1 MERASCIS
9 SCVWFCLLLS
19 AVARICRRAIVL
31 RLLITAISAEDM
43 VERCLA
49 LPCDR
54 GSRES
59 TEDGEVDAAA
69 VDDAAD
75 MSAGVVDV
83 VSVDVGVVIVVIV
96 VVVVVDVAGAVTAV
110 NLGVSVN

>member
-9 SCVWFCLLLS
+9 SGVWFCLLLS
-19 AVARICRRAIVL
+19 AVARVRRRASVFRFL
-31 RLLITAISAEDM
+31 ASTFALWDEFAR
-43 VERCLA
+43 RLA
-49 LPCDR
+49 LSCDVGR
-54 GSRES
+54 RES
-59 TEDGEVDAAA
+59 TEAVEVDAAA
-69 VDDAAD
+69 VVDAAD

>member
-1 MERASCIS
+1 M
-9 SCVWFCLLLS
+9 
-19 AVARICRRAIVL
+19 

-43 VERCLA
+43 VERSLA
-49 LPCDR
+49 LSCDR

-59 TEDGEVDAAA
+59 SEDGEVDAAA

-83 VSVDVGVVIVVIV
+83 VSDDAGVAMAVIV
-96 VVVVVDVAGAVTAV
+96 VVVVVGVAGAVTAV
-110 NLGVSVN
+110 SFGVSVN

>member
-43 VERCLA
+43 VERSLA
-49 LPCDR
+49 LSCDR

-59 TEDGEVDAAA
+59 SEDGEVDAAA

-83 VSVDVGVVIVVIV
+83 VSDDAGVAMAVIV
-96 VVVVVDVAGAVTAV
+96 VVVVVGVAGAVTAV
-110 NLGVSVN
+110 SFGVSVN